1 MRALQ
6 ISSGNRLE
14 LVAKES
20 VKLAPWEARISVAI
34 SLVCGSDIKNIRSPD
49 SEKRVPGHEF
59 AGVVSEVSIEAN
71 GFLKIGERVTSFPMM
86 PCHFCENCENGQFR
100 DCENKESL
108 GGDKWP
114 GSFATEVIIDARM
127 AVVLPEE
134 LSLEQGAMLEHLC
147 CGYRLAL
154 EINEDDFSKESRILI
169 IGDGPIALADLQMLL
184 NQGFSD
190 IAVVG
195 KHPFRLKVAE
205 ELGASKTFNI
215 TSVDEGS
222 VWNFEK
228 IDICI
233 LSAPTEKIL
242 LNISKKLSTGA
253 LIIEQ
258 TRFLD
263 ADLKDHLIACGFKF
277 RRGFAYHIA
286 DFDAVAQ
293 LMIRGRLNTE
303 SLITKRIRLDD
314 FGSTYPNNLAKHEN
328 IKVAVIND
336 DLLE

>member
-1 MRALQ
+1 MKALQ

-14 LVAKES
+14 LVTKHS

-34 SLVCGSDIKNIRSPD
+34 SLVCGSDIKNIRSPE
-49 SEKRVPGHEF
+49 SAKRVPGHEF
-59 AGVVSEVSIEAN
+59 AGVVSEVSTEAN
-71 GFLKIGERVTSFPMM
+71 NFLKIGERVTAFPMM
-86 PCHFCENCENGQFR
+86 PCHFCENCENGLFR

-127 AVVLPEE
+127 AVVLHEE

-154 EINEDDFSKESRILI
+154 EIFEDNFSRESRILI

-184 NQGFSD
+184 NQGFND
-190 IAVVG
+190 IAVIG

-205 ELGASKTFNI
+205 ELGASKTFVI
-215 TSVDEGS
+215 TSLVDGS
-222 VWNFEK
+222 DFNFEK

-233 LSAPTEKIL
+233 LSAPTENIL
-242 LNISKKLSTGA
+242 LDISKKLSTGA

-263 ADLKDHLIACGFKF
+263 TDLKDHLISRGFKF
-277 RRGFAYHIA
+277 RRGFAYHIS
-286 DFDAVAQ
+286 DFSAVAK
-293 LMIRGRLNTE
+293 LMITGRVNTE
-303 SLITKRIRLDD
+303 LIITQRIRLED
-314 FGSTYPNNLAKHEN
+314 FGSTYPRNLAKHEN
-328 IKVAVIND
+328 IKVAVVND
-336 DLLE
+336 YY